1 MKFLGESFSTQPISK
16 KMSLSSQDQ
25 PQRDESEF
33 AESVRKRAQALAAE
47 GKDANQIAKILCDA
61 DAAGHNY
68 GIGIVL
74 DSDGRA
80 MTSSET
86 ILKYTLREIEDSG
99 RGNYQSSAAILADLK
114 TAVLKWQRIPQ
125 HLWDRF
131 LLILPSDAGTGAVK
145 SAVDLV
151 LKLNQKVTS
160 IGVEELGWPA
170 YSAIARSCRIECQEF
185 PTDCIIE
192 DDAVLPLYQA
202 GPMNTTGRV
211 TADSIL
217 RQRAQ
222 SAASK
227 SRPVILDRAY
237 PGFEFSGRLEVEGYD
252 AVMRMSYQRQI
263 APFIGQENPLLI
275 AVSPTKC
282 FRSFALR
289 PAGMLLAY
297 IPDEATRNEVSTLA
311 AVLMRARGCS
321 FEHPITRAFAK
332 ALVSDLPALERE
344 HAQVLRRL
352 AQTEHLWASLTR
364 NTPIENLFSE
374 SYSGLFRNPL
384 ACQDSEIT
392 LYGQH
397 IYPVFTAGR
406 CRINITG
413 LPGDEELQRRHI
425 GAFARTCF
433 E

>member
-1 MKFLGESFSTQPISK
+1 MCPSNLQRPIRGGS
-16 KMSLSSQDQ
+16 D
-25 PQRDESEF
+25 F
-33 AESVRKRAQALAAE
+33 AESVRNRARALAAE
-47 GKDANQIAKILCDA
+47 GRDANQIAKILCDA
-61 DAAGHNY
+61 DPDGHNY

-86 ILKYTLREIEDSG
+86 ILKYTLQEIEGSG
-99 RGNYQSSAAILADLK
+99 RGNYQSSAAILAELK
-114 TAVLKWQRIPQ
+114 NAVLKWQRIPED
-125 HLWDRF
+125 LWDRF

-145 SAVDLV
+145 SAVDLA
-151 LKLNQKVTS
+151 LKLNRTVNS

-170 YSAIARSCRIECQEF
+170 YSAIARSCRIDCAEF
-185 PTDCIIE
+185 PTDCVIE
-192 DDAVLPLYQA
+192 DEAILPLYQA

-211 TADSIL
+211 TSDSIL
-217 RQRAQ
+217 RDRAK
-222 SAASK
+222 SGAAK

-237 PGFEFSGRLEVEGYD
+237 PGFEFSGRLQAEGYD
-252 AVMRMSYQRQI
+252 VVMKLSYDRQI
-263 APFIGQENPLLI
+263 APFIETENPLLI
-275 AVSPTKC
+275 AISPTKC

-297 IPDEATRNEVSTLA
+297 IPGEATRSEVTTIA

-352 AQTEHLWASLTR
+352 AQTEGLWAKLAR
-364 NTPIENLFSE
+364 NTAIEHLFSE
-374 SYSGLFRNPL
+374 SYSGLFRNPR
-384 ACQDSEIT
+384 ARPASEIT

-413 LPGDEELQRRHI
+413 LPGDEELQRSHI

>member
-1 MKFLGESFSTQPISK
+1 
-16 KMSLSSQDQ
+16 MSPSNQNR
-25 PQRDESEF
+25 PYRNESEF
-33 AESVRKRAQALAAE
+33 AESIQSRARALAVD

-61 DAAGHNY
+61 DPAGHNY

-80 MTSSET
+80 MSSSET
-86 ILKYTLREIEDSG
+86 LLAYTRREIEESG

-125 HLWDRF
+125 TLWDRF
-131 LLILPSDAGTGAVK
+131 LLILPSDAGTGTVK
-145 SAVDLV
+145 SAVDLA
-151 LKLNQKVTS
+151 LELNQKVTS
-160 IGVEELGWPA
+160 IGVEKLGWPA
-170 YSAIARSCRIECQEF
+170 YSAIARSCRIECKEF
-185 PTDCIIE
+185 PPDCVIE
-192 DDAVLPLYQA
+192 GEAVLPLYQA
-202 GPMNTTGRV
+202 GPLNTTGKV

-217 RQRAQ
+217 KQRAH
-222 SAASK
+222 SAAAK
-227 SRPVILDRAY
+227 GFPVILDRAY
-237 PGFEFSGRLEVEGYD
+237 PGFEFSSRLEKEGYD
-252 AVMRMSYQRQI
+252 AVMKMSYERQI
-263 APFIGQENPLLI
+263 APFIGPESPLLI
-275 AVSPTKC
+275 AISPTKC

-297 IPDEATRNEVSTLA
+297 IPDKITRSEFSTLA
-311 AVLMRARGCS
+311 AILMRARGCS

-352 AQTEHLWASLTR
+352 AQTEGLWASLTR
-364 NTPIENLFSE
+364 DTPIEHLFSE
-374 SYSGLFRNPL
+374 SYSGLFRNPR
-384 ACQDSEIT
+384 AHRDSDIT

-413 LPGDEELQRRHI
+413 LPGNEELQRRHI
-425 GAFARTCF
+425 GAFAKTCF

>member
-1 MKFLGESFSTQPISK
+1 MCPSNLDRPN
-16 KMSLSSQDQ
+16 
-25 PQRDESEF
+25 RDESEF
-33 AESVRKRAQALAAE
+33 AESVRNRARALAAE

-61 DAAGHNY
+61 DPAGHNY

-86 ILKYTLREIEDSG
+86 ILKYTLREVEDSG

-114 TAVLKWQRIPQ
+114 TAVLKWQRIPDD
-125 HLWDRF
+125 LWDRF

-151 LKLNQKVTS
+151 LKLNRKVTS

-170 YSAIARSCRIECQEF
+170 YSAIARSCRIGCEEF
-185 PTDCIIE
+185 PTDCVIE

-217 RQRAQ
+217 GQRAR
-222 SAASK
+222 SAAAK
-227 SRPVILDRAY
+227 GRPVILDRAY
-237 PGFEFSGRLEVEGYD
+237 PGFEFSDRLQTDGYD
-252 AVMRMSYQRQI
+252 TVMKLSFNRQI
-263 APFIGQENPLLI
+263 APFIETQNPFLI
-275 AVSPTKC
+275 AISPTKC

-297 IPDEATRNEVSTLA
+297 IPDEATRTEVSTLA

-352 AQTEHLWASLTR
+352 AQTERLWARLTH
-364 NTPIENLFSE
+364 NTPIEQLFSQ
-374 SYSGLFRNPL
+374 SYSGLFRNPR
-384 ACQDSEIT
+384 ARKDAEIT

-413 LPGDEELQRRHI
+413 LPGDEELQPRHI

-433 E
+433 V